1 MVGFTICRIKFG
13 WNFGIFGKFG
23 VFNLIVE
30 SSKLFWCSCK
40 LQITRWNQMISL
52 QFWSTVLI
60 EDCLFHCIII
70 FCFGYVFNC
79 FIRYHILNFYSK
91 LFFWVL
97 FLDWF
102 LIGLKEYKKKWI
114 KVIRLLELLW
124 KNKFLGLSI
133 LERTM
138 TFGPVCKNN
147 LMIFEKSSSVH
158 VCC

>member
-1 MVGFTICRIKFG
+1 
-13 WNFGIFGKFG
+13 
-23 VFNLIVE
+23 
-30 SSKLFWCSCK
+30 
-40 LQITRWNQMISL
+40 MISL

-102 LIGLKEYKKKWI
+102 LIGLKEYKKKMNQSNQVVGI
-114 KVIRLLELLW
+114 IMEEQIFRPF
-124 KNKFLGLSI
+124 NLG
-133 LERTM
+133 
-138 TFGPVCKNN
+138 KNN
-147 LMIFEKSSSVH
+147 DFWTSL
-158 VCC
+158 